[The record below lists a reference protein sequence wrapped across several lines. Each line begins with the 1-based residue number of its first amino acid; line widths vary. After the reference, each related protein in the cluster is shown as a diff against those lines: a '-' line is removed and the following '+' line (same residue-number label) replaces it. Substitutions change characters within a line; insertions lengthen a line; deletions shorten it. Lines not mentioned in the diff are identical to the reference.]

1 MNLRQVT
8 PTLECTANTKVYRPT
23 RCQEC
28 SNAQLKC
35 SDTNSSH
42 KCTPTLVISVLL
54 RFNIPLRP
62 DWGDGLDVSRVLH
75 LVHTFGRYIG
85 AVAPYSLDHIWT
97 TLTTLQD
104 RPVQACAQVAHMH
117 CFHCSELKTGSRLA
131 HRLSATRESESTAQ
145 IRSRNDLGALL
156 VVLHHPSALYMSI
169 WHACRPKPPPSPCKC
184 SCTRR

>member
-1 MNLRQVT
+1 MSVNSPHISIPALVCDLMNLRQVT

-85 AVAPYSLDHIWT
+85 AVGTYSLDHI
-97 TLTTLQD
+97 
-104 RPVQACAQVAHMH
+104 RPL
-117 CFHCSELKTGSRLA
+117 SSPSKTGPCRFVHRWLRCTDFTDRSLKLDQSRLA
-131 HRLSATRESESTAQ
+131 RGPLGTQESEST
-145 IRSRNDLGALL
+145 
-156 VVLHHPSALYMSI
+156 
-169 WHACRPKPPPSPCKC
+169 C
-184 SCTRR
+184 SSN